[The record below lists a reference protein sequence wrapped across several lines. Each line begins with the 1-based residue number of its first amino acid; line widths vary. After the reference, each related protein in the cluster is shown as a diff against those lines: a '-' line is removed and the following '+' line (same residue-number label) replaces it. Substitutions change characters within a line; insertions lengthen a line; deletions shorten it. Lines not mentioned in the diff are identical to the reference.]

1 MAASDRQMGE
11 LHKAVATELFAQV
24 VGIDEPQEDGSIKR
38 IRPSPA
44 VLSASIA
51 FLKNNN
57 TTADVEDNAALRD
70 LGAALKAR
78 SKKKLPQA
86 MLDEAAESYATSMG
100 GTLQ

>member
-1 MAASDRQMGE
+1 MAASDKKLGG
-11 LHKAVATELFAQV
+11 LHEIVADAFIEQV
-24 VGIDEPQEDGSIKR
+24 QGYDEEQEDGRIKR

-44 VLSASIA
+44 LLGAATA

-57 TTADVEDNAALRD
+57 VTADVEDNAALRD

-86 MLDEAAESYATSMG
+86 MLDDAAEAYSTSMG
-100 GTLQ
+100 GMLQ